1 MKIEILG
8 TGCSRCKQLL
18 EVARE
23 ALAESG
29 KSAEID
35 KVESIEEIMKFGV
48 MSTPAIAIDG
58 QVKSAGRIPSKQ
70 EIKKW
75 IDENTAK

>member
-8 TGCSRCKQLL
+8 TGCSKCKNLFA
-18 EVARE
+18 VTDE
-23 ALAESG
+23 ALKESG
-29 KSAEID
+29 KSAELI
-35 KVESIEEIMKFGV
+35 KVESIAEIMKFGV

-58 QVKSAGRIPSKQ
+58 QVKAAGRVPSKE

-75 IDENTAK
+75 INGITSR